1 MLAHQ
6 WLQKPDAGLWR
17 DALALRAL
25 AGGIS
30 AGVSCSATATA
41 MTTAM
46 GRIEA
51 SAQVEPLPPFLR
63 KFCRLLC
70 PMAHTGAPG
79 ATPPARPLAAPAGLV
94 RNELVASDG
103 PNLTRG
109 AGTRTRNSV
118 TPRRATHDA
127 T

>member
-6 WLQKPDAGLWR
+6 CLQKPDAGLWR

-30 AGVSCSATATA
+30 AGLSCSAATA
-41 MTTAM
+41 MHDDCNGPNRSKCP
-46 GRIEA
+46 GRTCA
-51 SAQVEPLPPFLR
+51 AV
-63 KFCRLLC
+63 FCRLFC

-94 RNELVASDG
+94 RNELVASNG

-118 TPRRATHDA
+118 TPRRAAHDA